1 MRYVKPLN
9 TSEHEVCEN
18 MNFLKKGAN
27 MKSLNSMKVFVV
39 GTLSIGLF
47 SSTALIPVTAQELPR
62 VYDASMPRDQQ
73 ITLAESAAPAEVS
86 SKATVYVLG
95 PKGYEKAREGTN
107 GFSCFVGRHFVKLA
121 ETTIEPQCF
130 DAEGSRTLL
139 LVYMHGEELRTNG
152 KSGAEIKADV
162 ANGYKEGRYQYP
174 SKPGFLYMMSSRN
187 RLSAIPEHGTG
198 IFPPHLMFY
207 GPNMTTKDI
216 GFDAE
221 PNLDYLGMTHPGAG
235 DNLIVVIPAASKSP
249 ADVAGR

>member
-1 MRYVKPLN
+1 
-9 TSEHEVCEN
+9 
-18 MNFLKKGAN
+18 MNFLKIGAN
-27 MKSLNSMKVFVV
+27 MKSLNLMKVFVGV
-39 GTLSIGLF
+39 TLSIGLF
-47 SSTALIPVTAQELPR
+47 SSTAPATAQELPR

-107 GFSCFVGRHFVKLA
+107 GFSCFIGRHFVKPA

-152 KSGAEIKADV
+152 KSEAEIKADI

-187 RLSAIPEHGTG
+187 RLRAIPEHGTG

-207 GPNMTTKDI
+207 APNMTTKDI
-216 GFDAE
+216 GFDAQ
-221 PNLDYLGMTHPGAG
+221 PGLDKLDYLGMTHPGAG
-235 DNLIVVIPAASKSP
+235 DNLIVVVPVASKSP
-249 ADVAGR
+249 AEVPGR

>member
-1 MRYVKPLN
+1 MR
-9 TSEHEVCEN
+9 
-18 MNFLKKGAN
+18 
-27 MKSLNSMKVFVV
+27 SLNSMKVFVV

-47 SSTALIPVTAQELPR
+47 SSTALIHATAQELPR

-107 GFSCFVGRHFVKLA
+107 GFSCFVGRHFVKPA

-152 KSGAEIKADV
+152 KSEAEIKADV

-207 GPNMTTKDI
+207 APNMTTKDI
-216 GFDAE
+216 GFDAQ
-221 PNLDYLGMTHPGAG
+221 PGLDKLDYRGMTHAGAG
-235 DNLIVVIPAASKSP
+235 DNLIVVVPVASKSP
-249 ADVAGR
+249 ADMAGR

>member
-1 MRYVKPLN
+1 MR
-9 TSEHEVCEN
+9 
-18 MNFLKKGAN
+18 
-27 MKSLNSMKVFVV
+27 SLNSMKVFVV

-47 SSTALIPVTAQELPR
+47 SSTALIHATAQELPR

-107 GFSCFVGRHFVKLA
+107 GFSCFVGRHFVKPA

-152 KSGAEIKADV
+152 KSEAEIKADV

-207 GPNMTTKDI
+207 APNMTTKDI

-249 ADVAGR
+249 ADMAGR

>member
-1 MRYVKPLN
+1 
-9 TSEHEVCEN
+9 
-18 MNFLKKGAN
+18 

-47 SSTALIPVTAQELPR
+47 SSTALIPATAQELPR

-86 SKATVYVLG
+86 SKATIYVLG

-107 GFSCFVGRHFVKLA
+107 GFSCFVGRHFVKPT

-139 LVYMHGEELRTNG
+139 LVYLHGEELRSNG
-152 KSGAEIKADV
+152 KSEAEIKAD
-162 ANGYKEGRYQYP
+162 AASGYKEGRYQYP
-174 SKPGFLYMMSSRN
+174 SKPGFLYMMSSEN
-187 RLSAIPEHGTG
+187 RLRAVTNQSTG

-207 GPNMTTKDI
+207 APNMSTQDI
-216 GFDAE
+216 GLDTQSLAKS
-221 PNLDYLGMTHPGAG
+221 DYLGMTHPGAG
-235 DNLIVVIPAASKSP
+235 DNLIVVIPVASKSP
-249 ADVAGR
+249 AGTAGR

>member
-1 MRYVKPLN
+1 
-9 TSEHEVCEN
+9 
-18 MNFLKKGAN
+18 

-39 GTLSIGLF
+39 GALSIGLF
-47 SSTALIPVTAQELPR
+47 SSTALIPATAAAQEYELPR

-107 GFSCFVGRHFVKLA
+107 GFSCFVGRHFVKPA

-139 LVYMHGEELRTNG
+139 LVYLHGEELRTNG
-152 KSGAEIKADV
+152 KSEAEIKADV

-187 RLSAIPEHGTG
+187 RLRAIPEHGTG

-207 GPNMTTKDI
+207 APNMTTKDI
-216 GFDAE
+216 GFDAQSLAK
-221 PNLDYLGMTHPGAG
+221 LDYLGMTHPGAG
-235 DNLIVVIPAASKSP
+235 DNLIVVIPVASKSP
-249 ADVAGR
+249 ADMAGR

>member
-1 MRYVKPLN
+1 
-9 TSEHEVCEN
+9 
-18 MNFLKKGAN
+18 

-47 SSTALIPVTAQELPR
+47 SSTALISATAQELPR

-95 PKGYEKAREGTN
+95 PKGYDKAREGTN
-107 GFSCFVGRHFVKLA
+107 GFSCFVGRHFVKPA

-139 LVYMHGEELRTNG
+139 LVYLHGEQLRTKG
-152 KSGAEIKADV
+152 KSEAEIKAD
-162 ANGYKEGRYQYP
+162 AASGYKEGRYQYP
-174 SKPGFLYMMSSRN
+174 SKPGFLYMMSSQN
-187 RLSAIPEHGTG
+187 RLRAITDQSTG

-207 GPNMTTKDI
+207 APNMTTQDI
-216 GFDAE
+216 GLDTQSLAKS
-221 PNLDYLGMTHPGAG
+221 DYLGMTHPGAG
-235 DNLIVVIPAASKSP
+235 DNLIVVVPVASKSS
-249 ADVAGR
+249 ADMAGR